1 MLPWKPK
8 IILKKNTKNKNETPA
23 RIHEN
28 VSLQTKD
35 NPRPVCTCCSAVKMM
50 LCRVPRGKLRKSDL
64 IRNEFPYMLI
74 FLRYLRYI
82 EL

>member
-8 IILKKNTKNKNETPA
+8 IIFKKSTKNINETPA

-50 LCRVPRGKLRKSDL
+50 LCRVPRGKLRKTDS
-64 IRNEFPYMLI
+64 IRNEFLI
-74 FLRYLRYI
+74 HVNI
-82 EL
+82 SKISS